1 MEMEEES
8 APSLPFAYLGPNHPT
23 IYFPD
28 NNRPAILFHKSLL
41 RPHAVILSKTTKDAE
56 ACLDKNMNQTTAVA
70 IRQKSYSPQS
80 TGKSLES
87 NLENPSACSEGGKK
101 KLADNASQTEWQLP
115 PREGFVPTPL
125 PSSGGEHLSFSFG
138 GSTRTISSPGG
149 IPRRI
154 GVPTPR
160 PIDDSQLIYPHPS
173 EHNLGSD
180 QESAHK
186 NETIY
191 KNFQG
196 DVEEG
201 LSAPSVDIFD
211 QDSAKSTENSKED
224 PGKNAKDEAAV
235 ENLIPAGQE
244 SGAVGFGERE
254 VESILPDM
262 DNADVVMGILQED
275 IEQPNDASKQHCHN
289 DFLADLIAELNNG
302 LCDENENIKE
312 PVGVTE
318 AKRCSDP
325 VHAPTDTFGNEG
337 CDQVE
342 TPETSQQL
350 MSKLVV
356 AEDSSMVVGPTTNT
370 GESLKSSA
378 GAPPGQPL
386 KLIPRPDGIKVP
398 ISFPNRGVATDRIA
412 ISPLACLPLTAMSPL
427 FRERVNAHNAQLR
440 TPSTLTSGRSQST
453 PPSNPV
459 KVPADSRNLQK
470 RTSVTRLTS
479 VHQSLSLTNYSPL
492 DVNTGSL
499 VDLKP
504 AQAVPHQR
512 SVSNSSVNTITI
524 SSDEEETKTPDT
536 LPEKM
541 PESLQEV
548 LVEVFG
554 LVSSNTAASHFRLNV
569 EGLRPPYF
577 LRTTAPIDLGMIER
591 KVEESIYSNA
601 TQFRADLQAIVNA
614 CKDGLEQEH
623 PVREAALYLMALAE
637 QRLSKYGLGKGKS
650 NKRGSGGLRG
660 RGRGQGKRGNKI
672 KGATLLRLPLIP

>member
-56 ACLDKNMNQTTAVA
+56 ACLDQNMNQSTAVA
-70 IRQKSYSPQS
+70 IGQKSSSPKS
-80 TGKSLES
+80 TGKSLEG
-87 NLENPSACSEGGKK
+87 NIENTSACSEGGKK
-101 KLADNASQTEWQLP
+101 KLADTASQTEWQLP
-115 PREGFVPTPL
+115 PRESFAPTPL
-125 PSSGGEHLSFSFG
+125 PSCGGEHLSFSSG
-138 GSTRTISSPGG
+138 GSTKTISSPGG
-149 IPRRI
+149 LPGRI
-154 GVPTPR
+154 GVPTPS
-160 PIDDSQLIYPHPS
+160 PTDDSQLIYPHPS
-173 EHNLGSD
+173 NHNNNDDELCA
-180 QESAHK
+180 Q
-186 NETIY
+186 
-191 KNFQG
+191 
-196 DVEEG
+196 G
-201 LSAPSVDIFD
+201 LSAPSMDYFD

-224 PGKNAKDEAAV
+224 PGKNAKDEADV
-235 ENLIPAGQE
+235 ENLTSASQK

-275 IEQPNDASKQHCHN
+275 IEQPNDASKQHTHN

-312 PVGVTE
+312 PVSESE
-318 AKRCSDP
+318 AKKCSDP
-325 VHAPTDTFGNEG
+325 PHMPPNTFENED
-337 CDQVE
+337 CNQIV

-350 MSKLVV
+350 MSKVV
-356 AEDSSMVVGPTTNT
+356 MAEDSLMMVGPTTNT

-386 KLIPRPDGIKVP
+386 IPRPNGIKVP

-412 ISPLACLPLTAMSPL
+412 ISPLTCLPLTAMSPL
-427 FRERVNAHNAQLR
+427 FRERVKAQVR
-440 TPSTLTSGRSQST
+440 TPSTLTTGRSQFT

-459 KVPADSRNLQK
+459 EVPGDSSNLQR
-470 RTSVTRLTS
+470 RTSVTRLTN
-479 VHQSLSLTNYSPL
+479 VHHSLSLTNYSPL

-524 SSDEEETKTPDT
+524 SSDEEETKTQESR
-536 LPEKM
+536 PEKM

-637 QRLSKYGLGKGKS
+637 QRLSKYGLG
-650 NKRGSGGLRG
+650 NRRGSGALRG
-660 RGRGQGKRGNKI
+660 RGRGRGKRGNKI

>member
-1 MEMEEES
+1 
-8 APSLPFAYLGPNHPT
+8 
-23 IYFPD
+23 
-28 NNRPAILFHKSLL
+28 
-41 RPHAVILSKTTKDAE
+41 
-56 ACLDKNMNQTTAVA
+56 
-70 IRQKSYSPQS
+70 
-80 TGKSLES
+80 
-87 NLENPSACSEGGKK
+87 
-101 KLADNASQTEWQLP
+101 
-115 PREGFVPTPL
+115 
-125 PSSGGEHLSFSFG
+125 
-138 GSTRTISSPGG
+138 
-149 IPRRI
+149 
-154 GVPTPR
+154 VPTPR
-160 PIDDSQLIYPHPS
+160 PTDDSQLTHPHPS
-173 EHNLGSD
+173 EHYLGSD

-196 DVEEG
+196 DVERVITFGNNNDVELCAQG
-201 LSAPSVDIFD
+201 LSAPSVEFFD
-211 QDSAKSTENSKED
+211 QDSAKSTENSKDD
-224 PGKNAKDEAAV
+224 PGKNANDEAAV
-235 ENLIPAGQE
+235 ENLTPAGQD

-254 VESILPDM
+254 VETILPDM

-275 IEQPNDASKQHCHN
+275 IEQPNDASKQHSHN

-318 AKRCSDP
+318 ATKCSDP
-325 VHAPTDTFGNEG
+325 AQAPLNIFGNEG
-337 CDQVE
+337 CDQVVA
-342 TPETSQQL
+342 PETSQQL
-350 MSKLVV
+350 MSKVV
-356 AEDSSMVVGPTTNT
+356 IAEDSSMVVGPTTNT

-378 GAPPGQPL
+378 GAPPGQP
-386 KLIPRPDGIKVP
+386 LIPRPDGIKVP

-427 FRERVNAHNAQLR
+427 LRERVNAQVR
-440 TPSTLTSGRSQST
+440 TPSTLTTGRSQFT

-459 KVPADSRNLQK
+459 GVPGDSSNLQ
-470 RTSVTRLTS
+470 RGTSVTRLTN
-479 VHQSLSLTNYSPL
+479 VHQSLSLANYSPL
-492 DVNTGSL
+492 DFNTGPL

-504 AQAVPHQR
+504 AQAVPHQG

-536 LPEKM
+536 RPEKM

-637 QRLSKYGLGKGKS
+637 QRLSKYGLGKEKS
-650 NKRGSGGLRG
+650 NRRGSGGLRG
-660 RGRGQGKRGNKI
+660 RGRGRGKRGNKI

>member
-1 MEMEEES
+1 MEEES

-56 ACLDKNMNQTTAVA
+56 ACLDQNMNQSTAVA
-70 IRQKSYSPQS
+70 IGQKSSSPKS
-80 TGKSLES
+80 TGKSLEG
-87 NLENPSACSEGGKK
+87 NIENPVACSEGVKK

-115 PREGFVPTPL
+115 PRESFVPTPL
-125 PSSGGEHLSFSFG
+125 PSSGGEHLSFSSG
-138 GSTRTISSPGG
+138 GSTKTISSPGG
-149 IPRRI
+149 LPGRI

-173 EHNLGSD
+173 NHYLGSD

-186 NETIY
+186 DETIY

-196 DVEEG
+196 DVEKVISFGNNNDVELCAQG
-201 LSAPSVDIFD
+201 LSAPSMDIFD
-211 QDSAKSTENSKED
+211 RDSAKSTENSKED
-224 PGKNAKDEAAV
+224 PGKNAKDEADV
-235 ENLIPAGQE
+235 ENLTSASQK
-244 SGAVGFGERE
+244 SSAVGFGERE

-275 IEQPNDASKQHCHN
+275 IEQPNDASKQHTHN

-312 PVGVTE
+312 PVSESE
-318 AKRCSDP
+318 AKKCSDP
-325 VHAPTDTFGNEG
+325 PHMPPNTFENED
-337 CDQVE
+337 CNQIV

-350 MSKLVV
+350 MSKVV
-356 AEDSSMVVGPTTNT
+356 MAEDSSMMVGPTTNT

-386 KLIPRPDGIKVP
+386 IPRPNGIKVP

-427 FRERVNAHNAQLR
+427 FRERGKAQER
-440 TPSTLTSGRSQST
+440 TPSTLTTGRSQFT

-459 KVPADSRNLQK
+459 EVPGDSSNLQK
-470 RTSVTRLTS
+470 RTSVTRLTN

-492 DVNTGSL
+492 DVKTGSL
-499 VDLKP
+499 VDFKP
-504 AQAVPHQR
+504 AQAVPQLR

-524 SSDEEETKTPDT
+524 SSDEEETKTQESR
-536 LPEKM
+536 PEKM

-548 LVEVFG
+548 
-554 LVSSNTAASHFRLNV
+554 R
-569 EGLRPPYF
+569 
-577 LRTTAPIDLGMIER
+577 
-591 KVEESIYSNA
+591 
-601 TQFRADLQAIVNA
+601 
-614 CKDGLEQEH
+614 
-623 PVREAALYLMALAE
+623 
-637 QRLSKYGLGKGKS
+637 SK
-650 NKRGSGGLRG
+650 
-660 RGRGQGKRGNKI
+660 
-672 KGATLLRLPLIP
+672 

>member
-56 ACLDKNMNQTTAVA
+56 ACLDQNMNQSTAVA
-70 IRQKSYSPQS
+70 IGQKSSSPKS
-80 TGKSLES
+80 TGKSLEG
-87 NLENPSACSEGGKK
+87 NIENTSACSEGGKK
-101 KLADNASQTEWQLP
+101 KLADTASQTEWQLP
-115 PREGFVPTPL
+115 PREIFVPTSL
-125 PSSGGEHLSFSFG
+125 PSSGGEHSSFSSG
-138 GSTRTISSPGG
+138 GSTMTISSPGG
-149 IPRRI
+149 LPGRI

-173 EHNLGSD
+173 NHYLGSD

-186 NETIY
+186 DETIY

-196 DVEEG
+196 DVEKG
-201 LSAPSVDIFD
+201 LSAPSMDIFD

-224 PGKNAKDEAAV
+224 PGKNAKDEADV
-235 ENLIPAGQE
+235 ENLTSASQK

-275 IEQPNDASKQHCHN
+275 IEQPNDASKQHTHN

-312 PVGVTE
+312 PVSESE
-318 AKRCSDP
+318 AKKCSDP
-325 VHAPTDTFGNEG
+325 PHMPPNTFENED
-337 CDQVE
+337 CNQIV

-350 MSKLVV
+350 MSKVV
-356 AEDSSMVVGPTTNT
+356 MAEDSLMMVGPTTNT

-386 KLIPRPDGIKVP
+386 IPRPNGIKVP

-412 ISPLACLPLTAMSPL
+412 ISPLTCLPLTAMSPL
-427 FRERVNAHNAQLR
+427 FRERVKAQVR
-440 TPSTLTSGRSQST
+440 TPSTLTTGRSQFT

-459 KVPADSRNLQK
+459 EVPGDSSNLQR
-470 RTSVTRLTS
+470 RTSVTRLTN
-479 VHQSLSLTNYSPL
+479 VHHSLSLTNYSPL

-524 SSDEEETKTPDT
+524 SSDEEETKTQESR
-536 LPEKM
+536 PEKM

-637 QRLSKYGLGKGKS
+637 QRLSKYGLG
-650 NKRGSGGLRG
+650 NRRGSGALRG
-660 RGRGQGKRGNKI
+660 RGRGRGKRGNKI

>member
-56 ACLDKNMNQTTAVA
+56 ACLDQNMNQSTAVA
-70 IRQKSYSPQS
+70 IGQKSDSPKS
-80 TGKSLES
+80 TGKSLEG
-87 NLENPSACSEGGKK
+87 NMENTSACSEGGKK
-101 KLADNASQTEWQLP
+101 KLADTASQTEWQLP
-115 PREGFVPTPL
+115 PRESFVPTPL
-125 PSSGGEHLSFSFG
+125 PSSGGEHLSFSSG
-138 GSTRTISSPGG
+138 GSTKTISSPGG
-149 IPRRI
+149 LPGRI

-160 PIDDSQLIYPHPS
+160 PTDDSQLTHPHPS
-173 EHNLGSD
+173 MHYLGSD

-186 NETIY
+186 DETFY

-196 DVEEG
+196 AVERG

-224 PGKNAKDEAAV
+224 PGRNAKDEAA
-235 ENLIPAGQE
+235 EKNLTSAGQE
-244 SGAVGFGERE
+244 SGSVGFGDRE

-275 IEQPNDASKQHCHN
+275 IEQPNDASKQQSHN

-312 PVGVTE
+312 PVSESE
-318 AKRCSDP
+318 AKKCSDP
-325 VHAPTDTFGNEG
+325 PHMPPNTFGNEG
-337 CDQVE
+337 CSQIV
-342 TPETSQQL
+342 TPETSNQL
-350 MSKLVV
+350 MSKVVV
-356 AEDSSMVVGPTTNT
+356 AEESSMVAGPTTNT
-370 GESLKSSA
+370 GESLKSNA
-378 GAPPGQPL
+378 DAPTGQP
-386 KLIPRPDGIKVP
+386 LIPRPDGIKVP

-427 FRERVNAHNAQLR
+427 FRERVNAQER
-440 TPSTLTSGRSQST
+440 TPSTLTTGRSQFT

-459 KVPADSRNLQK
+459 EVPGDSSNLQR
-470 RTSVTRLTS
+470 RTSVSRLTD

-492 DVNTGSL
+492 DANTGSL
-499 VDLKP
+499 VYLKP
-504 AQAVPHQR
+504 AQALPQQR
-512 SVSNSSVNTITI
+512 GVSNSSVNTITI
-524 SSDEEETKTPDT
+524 SSDEEETKTPESRI
-536 LPEKM
+536 EKM

-554 LVSSNTAASHFRLNV
+554 LVSSNPAASHFRLNV

-637 QRLSKYGLGKGKS
+637 QRLSKYGLGKEKS
-650 NKRGSGGLRG
+650 NRRASGALRG
-660 RGRGQGKRGNKI
+660 RGRGRGKRGNKV

>member
-56 ACLDKNMNQTTAVA
+56 ACLDQNMNQSTAVA
-70 IRQKSYSPQS
+70 IGQKSYSPKS
-80 TGKSLES
+80 TGKSLEG
-87 NLENPSACSEGGKK
+87 NIENTSACSEGGKK

-115 PREGFVPTPL
+115 PREDFVPTPL
-125 PSSGGEHLSFSFG
+125 PSSGGEHLSLSCG
-138 GSTRTISSPGG
+138 RSTKTILSPGG
-149 IPRRI
+149 LPGRI

-160 PIDDSQLIYPHPS
+160 PINDSQLIYPHPS
-173 EHNLGSD
+173 KHYLGSD

-186 NETIY
+186 DETELCA
-191 KNFQG
+191 Q
-196 DVEEG
+196 G
-201 LSAPSVDIFD
+201 LSAPSVELFD
-211 QDSAKSTENSKED
+211 QDSAKSTENLTKE
-224 PGKNAKDEAAV
+224 PGKNAKDEVAV
-235 ENLIPAGQE
+235 DNLIPAGQE

-275 IEQPNDASKQHCHN
+275 IEQPNDASKQHTHN

-312 PVGVTE
+312 PVSESE

-325 VHAPTDTFGNEG
+325 VQEPLNIFGNEV
-337 CDQVE
+337 CDQVV

-350 MSKLVV
+350 MSKVV
-356 AEDSSMVVGPTTNT
+356 MAEDSSMVVGPTTNT

-412 ISPLACLPLTAMSPL
+412 ISPLTCLPLTAMSPL
-427 FRERVNAHNAQLR
+427 FRERVKAQVR
-440 TPSTLTSGRSQST
+440 TPSTLTTGRSQFT

-459 KVPADSRNLQK
+459 EVPGDSSNLQR
-470 RTSVTRLTS
+470 RTSVTRLTN
-479 VHQSLSLTNYSPL
+479 VHHSLSLTNFSPL
-492 DVNTGSL
+492 DVKTGSL
-499 VDLKP
+499 VDFKP
-504 AQAVPHQR
+504 AQAVPQLR

-524 SSDEEETKTPDT
+524 SSDEEETKTQESR
-536 LPEKM
+536 PEKM

-637 QRLSKYGLGKGKS
+637 QRLSKYGLG
-650 NKRGSGGLRG
+650 NRRGSGALRVRG
-660 RGRGQGKRGNKI
+660 RGRGKRGNKI